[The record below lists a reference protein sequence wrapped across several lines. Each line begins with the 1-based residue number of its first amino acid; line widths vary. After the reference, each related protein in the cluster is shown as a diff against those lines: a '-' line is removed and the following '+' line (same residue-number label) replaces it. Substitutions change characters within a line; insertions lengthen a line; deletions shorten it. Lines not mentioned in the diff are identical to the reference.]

1 MSKKTKFCCN
11 NTIATTTTTT
21 TTTLSSSSGDRHKL
35 PLPVK
40 MTTAM
45 IMSLTQIHLSEFDT
59 TGSDVFFFFG
69 LLQLLLL
76 LLQFC

>member
-11 NTIATTTTTT
+11 NTITTTTTT
-21 TTTLSSSSGDRHKL
+21 TTTSSSSGNRHKL

-45 IMSLTQIHLSEFDT
+45 IMSLTKIHLSEFDT
-59 TGSDVFFFFG
+59 TGSDVLFFFFG

>member
-11 NTIATTTTTT
+11 NTITTTTTT
-21 TTTLSSSSGDRHKL
+21 TTSSSSGNRHKL

-45 IMSLTQIHLSEFDT
+45 IMSLTKIHLSEFDT
-59 TGSDVFFFFG
+59 TGSDVLFFFFG